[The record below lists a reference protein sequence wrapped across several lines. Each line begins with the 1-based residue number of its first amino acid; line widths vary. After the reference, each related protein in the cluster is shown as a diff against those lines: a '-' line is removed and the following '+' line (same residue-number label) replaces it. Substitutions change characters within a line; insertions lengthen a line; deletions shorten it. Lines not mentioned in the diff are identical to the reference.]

1 MTTMRAMAI
10 DAPGGPEALRQTE
23 VLRPVPVNAE
33 LLIRVVAA
41 GINPIDAET
50 RSGKGV
56 SEAIEHWPAVLG
68 YDFSGVVVQS
78 PYESHPLQPGTEV
91 FGMTTVPRCG
101 GSYAEYVAV
110 PALSVVR
117 KPAGLS
123 HVQAAAVPLAAL
135 TAWGLVVDLARAHDG
150 QRMLVHGASGGVGH
164 FAVQFAAYFGA
175 RVTATTSTRN
185 VEWVESLGAMR
196 VIDYT
201 EERFEDVVS
210 EMDVVID
217 LIGNGHDDT
226 GTRSLP
232 VLHRGGLIVNAPTG
246 GWPTLVEDAAAHG
259 VRATTYR
266 VSPDGA
272 ALAVIARLL
281 ESGDVRVHVDE
292 ILPLCQAAE
301 AHALLERGHTRGKIV
316 LVADA

>member
-10 DAPGGPEALRQTE
+10 DAPGGPEAFRQTD
-23 VLRPVPVNAE
+23 VPRPVPVNAE
-33 LLIRVVAA
+33 LLVRVVAA

-50 RSGKGV
+50 RSGAGV
-56 SEAIEHWPAVLG
+56 SQAIEHWPAVLG
-68 YDFSGVVVQS
+68 FDFSGVVVQS

-91 FGMTTVPRCG
+91 FGVTTVPRCG
-101 GSYAEYVAV
+101 GSYAEYVVV

-117 KPAGLS
+117 KPPRLS
-123 HVQAAAVPLAAL
+123 HVQAAAVPFAAL

-164 FAVQFAAYFGA
+164 FAVQFATYFGS

-185 VEWVESLGAMR
+185 VEWVESLGAIE

-201 EERFEDVVS
+201 AERFEDVVS
-210 EMDVVID
+210 EVDVVID
-217 LIGNGHDDT
+217 LIGNVHEDT

-232 VLHRGGLIVNAPTG
+232 VLRRGGLIVNAPTG
-246 GWPTLVEDAAAHG
+246 SWPTFLEEAAERG
-259 VRATTYR
+259 VRATTYQ
-266 VSPDGA
+266 VAPDGA
-272 ALAVIARLL
+272 ALSVIARLL

-292 ILPLCQAAE
+292 VLPLCRAAE
-301 AHALLERGHTRGKIV
+301 AHLLLERGHTRGKIV